1 MKHSENARTI
11 TSIRGPKGLLIAAM
25 AVLLLPLAAEAG
37 NGNGNG
43 NSNRNENASSNGD
56 DNRGQGRNE
65 RGQQARN
72 LGRLNAANAN
82 ENAFLNASPNSTPG
96 QIQQYRAAIQE
107 SSTLIADQNIAAQD
121 LRYLD
126 ELTAEDIAVMFPEA
140 GTYDAALAGARLE
153 YEATTSVAKA
163 AEEERTAILTALT
176 GDRSLTESDLAA
188 FHEMLGL

>member
-1 MKHSENARTI
+1 MKLSENARTI

-37 NGNGNG
+37 KGDG
-43 NSNRNENASSNGD
+43 NSNRNENANSNGE

-96 QIQQYRAAIQE
+96 QIQQYRAATQE
-107 SSTLIADQNIAAQD
+107 SSALIADQNIAAQD
-121 LRYLD
+121 LLGLQA
-126 ELTAEDIAVMFPEA
+126 LTPEEIAVLFPEV
-140 GTYDAALAGARLE
+140 GTYDAVLAGALQE
-153 YEATTSVAKA
+153 YYDTTSVAEA
-163 AEEERTAILTALT
+163 AEQERTAILTALT
-176 GDRSLTESDLAA
+176 GNRSLTESDLAA

>member
-121 LRYLD
+121 LLGLQA
-126 ELTAEDIAVMFPEA
+126 LTQEEIAVMFPEA
-140 GTYDAALAGARLE
+140 GTYDAVLADALLE